1 MKIILVKVEKALSV
15 NRKYCKGMQP
25 FTKTVKNLLFEFD
38 KLNTCLSKFHMLLL
52 NPELLYV
59 LKLLYVFQTLTGLG
73 ALHTLSNFAFC
84 CSKINKVVS

>member
-52 NPELLYV
+52 IPEPW
-59 LKLLYVFQTLTGLG
+59 
-73 ALHTLSNFAFC
+73 
-84 CSKINKVVS
+84 VVICAEVAICLPDSYGPWSATHSL

>member
-1 MKIILVKVEKALSV
+1 MKIILVKVERALSV

-52 NPELLYV
+52 IPEPWGVICAEVPICLPDSYGPWSATHSL
-59 LKLLYVFQTLTGLG
+59 
-73 ALHTLSNFAFC
+73 
-84 CSKINKVVS
+84 